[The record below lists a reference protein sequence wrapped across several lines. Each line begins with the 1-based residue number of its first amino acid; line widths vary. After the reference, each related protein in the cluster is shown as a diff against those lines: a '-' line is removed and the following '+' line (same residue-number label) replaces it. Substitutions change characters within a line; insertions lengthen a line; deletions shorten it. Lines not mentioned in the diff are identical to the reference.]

1 MVLDF
6 LAVLVESTRRLYQ
19 GDTLLVILPDRRQAS
34 RSGVVH
40 MEISIISTVL
50 NISRS
55 RISDYALHIV
65 FSKLVQS
72 WWYVSAGSAI
82 VDMLEELPQ
91 VARYAGLSC
100 TAHGD
105 QCHRSYRNLG
115 DIPKSAKV
123 NSEHLIP
130 ND

>member
-40 MEISIISTVL
+40 MEISIINTVL
-50 NISRS
+50 DISCS
-55 RISDYALHIV
+55 HISDYVPHIV
-65 FSKLVQS
+65 FGKLVQS
-72 WWYVSAGSAI
+72 WWYISAGSAK

-91 VARYAGLSC
+91 VARYAGLPC

-105 QCHRSYRNLG
+105 LG
-115 DIPKSAKV
+115 SSAAV
-123 NSEHLIP
+123 HIAV
-130 ND
+130 